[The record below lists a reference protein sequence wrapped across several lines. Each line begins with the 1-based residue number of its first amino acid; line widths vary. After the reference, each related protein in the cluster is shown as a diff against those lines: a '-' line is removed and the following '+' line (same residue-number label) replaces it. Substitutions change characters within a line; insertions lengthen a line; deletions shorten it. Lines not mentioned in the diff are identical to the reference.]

1 MSGTR
6 PPADAAPQA
15 TLQVLEHGAL
25 ERWMVRGMQ
34 VARALGLSIT
44 DLDPDSVL
52 AEARRKTGL
61 EDWGSDRFLEPMR
74 QMLSA
79 VGQCDYTILGD
90 VLFRGNA
97 FRAVSHR
104 LQIEAF
110 FARHPEAEA
119 IPVDRPVF
127 VLGFPR
133 TGTTLLQNLL
143 ALPDDRRALRFWEL
157 VNPAPLDA
165 DPEKDRTKRIALVER
180 DLRWAARLGPEM
192 AQMHDVRATTAEE
205 CWPLL
210 SNSLTVLNSD
220 VCHGLKPYGEWL
232 LQHDMVH
239 PYREYRRQLQ
249 MLLHRKSAHRLILKC
264 PEHLWFLD
272 ALLEVFP
279 DAGIVWTHRDP
290 RACIAS
296 YCSMVSVARRLT
308 MGKVDPLEVGAH
320 VADRFLTGVTRAMA
334 VRDRVGDDHFIDV
347 PLSELAADPVAV
359 VRRIEDRFELPPA
372 GEELLRGYLD
382 QRRVDDPGAHRYSA
396 EMFGLQAED
405 IRARFAA
412 YIARFGL

>member
-1 MSGTR
+1 MSRSAPTQSQEH
-6 PPADAAPQA
+6 PP
-15 TLQVLEHGAL
+15 TLQLLEHSAL
-25 ERWMVRGMQ
+25 SRWLARGMG
-34 VARALGLSIT
+34 VAHALGLSIT
-44 DLDPDSVL
+44 RCDPDSVL

-61 EDWGSDRFLEPMR
+61 DDWGDERFLEPLR
-74 QMLSA
+74 QMLGA
-79 VGQCDYTILGD
+79 VEQCDYTVLGN

-97 FRAVSHR
+97 LRAVTHR

-143 ALPDDRRALRFWEL
+143 ALPDDRRALQFWEL
-157 VNPAPLDA
+157 VNPAPV
-165 DPEKDRTKRIALVER
+165 DPDPDRDRRKRIAMVER
-180 DLRWAARLGPEM
+180 DLNWAARLGPEM
-192 AQMHDVRATTAEE
+192 AAMHDVRPTTAEE

-232 LQHDMVH
+232 LEQDMVW
-239 PYREYRRQLQ
+239 PYREYKRQLR
-249 MLLHRKSAHRLILKC
+249 MLLHRRSAHRLILKC

-279 DAGIVWTHRDP
+279 DACIVWTHREP
-290 RACIAS
+290 LSCIAS

-308 MGKVDPLEVGAH
+308 MGRVDPLDVGAH
-320 VADRFLTGVTRAMA
+320 VSDRFLTGVTRAMA
-334 VRDRVGDDHFIDV
+334 VRDRVGDDRFIDV
-347 PLSELAADPVAV
+347 RLSEVAADPVAT
-359 VRRIEDRFELPPA
+359 VRRIEQRCELPPA
-372 GEELLRGYLD
+372 GDELLGDYLEA
-382 QRRVDDPGAHRYSA
+382 RRSDDPGAHRYSPA
-396 EMFGLQAED
+396 MFGLDADE
-405 IRARFAA
+405 IRGRFAA
-412 YIARFGL
+412 YVDRFDL

>member
-1 MSGTR
+1 MSRKSSTESQEF
-6 PPADAAPQA
+6 PP
-15 TLQVLEHGAL
+15 TLQLLEHRTL
-25 ERWMVRGMQ
+25 ERWLARGMG
-34 VARALGLSIT
+34 VARALGWSIT
-44 DLDPDSVL
+44 QCDPDSVL

-61 EDWGSDRFLEPMR
+61 DDWGDERFLEPLR
-74 QMLSA
+74 QMLGA
-79 VGQCDYTILGD
+79 VEQCDYTVLGN

-97 FRAVSHR
+97 LRAVTHR

-143 ALPDDRRALRFWEL
+143 ALPGDRRALQFWEL
-157 VNPAPLDA
+157 VNPAPV
-165 DPEKDRTKRIALVER
+165 DPDPDRDRRKRIALVER
-180 DLRWAARLGPEM
+180 DLNWAARLGPEM
-192 AQMHDVRATTAEE
+192 AAMHDVRATTAEE

-232 LQHDMVH
+232 LDQDMVW
-239 PYREYRRQLQ
+239 PYREYKRQLR
-249 MLLHRKSAHRLILKC
+249 MLLHCRSAHRLILKC

-279 DAGIVWTHRDP
+279 DACIVWTHREP
-290 RACIAS
+290 LSCIAS

-308 MGKVDPLEVGAH
+308 MGRVDPLDVGAH
-320 VADRFLTGVTRAMA
+320 VSDRFLTGVTRAMT
-334 VRDRVGDDHFIDV
+334 VRDRVGEDRFIDV
-347 PLSELAADPVAV
+347 RLAELAADPVAT
-359 VRRIEDRFELPPA
+359 VRRIEQRCELPPA
-372 GEELLRGYLD
+372 SDELLGDYLEA
-382 QRRVDDPGAHRYSA
+382 RRPDDPGSHRYSA
-396 EMFGLQAED
+396 AMFGLEADE
-405 IRARFAA
+405 IRSRFAA
-412 YIARFGL
+412 YVDRFDL